1 MKVIDSTETEV
12 APQSK
17 KGFLDL
23 SRLKPG
29 GSPVKENEE
38 AQDYVVNALNKVLDN
53 QFVLLRNITL
63 EGLDIPIPL
72 ILLGP
77 GGIQVIYA
85 STAKG
90 VYRAKEGVWEKLD
103 DRSGRFQIDRPNLLE
118 RSMLMARALETFL
131 TNQKLELPVTEPVLF
146 FSDPGIHIDATRPI
160 VRVLMADALDRY
172 IAGLVTTRSF
182 IDQETV
188 QRVVKILTRGLD
200 QKGAEGQTVIERDA
214 FSFMDLP
221 EEGPQVRKKV
231 IVDRSEPPVFQSIP
245 FTKRQWLMLI
255 LLVVVNIIIL
265 AGLVIFVLMSS

>member
-1 MKVIDSTETEV
+1 MKVIQNTETEV
-12 APQSK
+12 APQDK
-17 KGFLDL
+17 KGFFDL
-23 SRLKPG
+23 SRLKLG
-29 GSPVKENEE
+29 GGPVIENEE
-38 AQDYVVNALNKVLDN
+38 AQDYVANALNKVLDN

-63 EGLDIPIPL
+63 EGPDIPIPL

-77 GGIQVIYA
+77 AGIQVIYA

-103 DRSGRFQIDRPNLLE
+103 DRTQRFQIDRPNLLE
-118 RSMLMARALETFL
+118 RTMLMARALDTFL
-131 TNQKLELPVTEPVLF
+131 ANQKLEMPATEPVLF

-182 IDQETV
+182 VDQEMI
-188 QRVVKILTRGLD
+188 QRAVKILTRGLD
-200 QKGAEGQTVIERDA
+200 QKGEGQTVIERDA

-231 IVDRSEPPVFQSIP
+231 VVDRSEPPLFQGIP

-265 AGLVIFVLMSS
+265 TGLVIFVLMSS